1 MLESIRNELK
11 MLDIQHLR
19 RHLKICN
26 SPCNTHIDVGG
37 KDFLMFCNNDYLGL
51 ANHPELVEAMI
62 SGTKRYGVGSGASHL
77 VSGYSRAHY
86 DLEQHLNQW
95 FAPHFEKA
103 RSLYFSNAYMANLG
117 VLTTLGN
124 LNSVIFS
131 EELNHASLID
141 GIRLTRGAMQIYPH
155 RNVSALA
162 KLLEKSSAP
171 HNHHHHMP

>member
-77 VSGYSRAHY
+77 ISSGQGAGSR
-86 DLEQHLNQW
+86 
-95 FAPHFEKA
+95 
-103 RSLYFSNAYMANLG
+103 
-117 VLTTLGN
+117 
-124 LNSVIFS
+124 
-131 EELNHASLID
+131 
-141 GIRLTRGAMQIYPH
+141 
-155 RNVSALA
+155 
-162 KLLEKSSAP
+162 
-171 HNHHHHMP
+171 